1 MKDAQFNGMEFVYTY
16 GGNMEFINKEHK
28 EKAKKLFKISPLLIT
43 GAIFMILA
51 LKFRVEL
58 GTDYTTV
65 AYLLGGIIL
74 STGLSI
80 LDHKVNGEIV
90 YGLESKS

>member
-1 MKDAQFNGMEFVYTY
+1 
-16 GGNMEFINKEHK
+16 
-28 EKAKKLFKISPLLIT
+28 
-43 GAIFMILA
+43 MILA